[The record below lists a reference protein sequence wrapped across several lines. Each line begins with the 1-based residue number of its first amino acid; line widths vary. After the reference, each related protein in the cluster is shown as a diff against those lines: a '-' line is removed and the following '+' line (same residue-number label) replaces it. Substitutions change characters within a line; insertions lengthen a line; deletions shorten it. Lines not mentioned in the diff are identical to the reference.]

1 MKMIE
6 NKICDLK
13 EWVDSPQKEDFKT
26 WLKKKENEIQ
36 RYWRSI
42 SVSKKSGIASA
53 KTVQYYAERIILVE
67 NQIETA
73 RKIIGWD

>member
-1 MKMIE
+1 MTE

-13 EWVDSPQKEDFKT
+13 EWVDSQQKENFKA

-53 KTVQYYAERIILVE
+53 NLVKYHAERIILVE

-73 RKIIGWD
+73 RKLVGWD